1 MNISISKFMTA
12 VAGVALIA
20 SASSCSSDYLE
31 TAPQN
36 KPGSATI
43 FETTE
48 NAAMAINGICLAMV
62 QQYGVGTTS
71 SSGTQGMNGEGTLM
85 TWYNEY
91 TGVDYQKS
99 NLTGWQNTCNC
110 NNIANGKNT
119 YTKYPWHYLY
129 KQISNAN
136 AIIANIDKADG
147 DQEDKDFIKAQAL
160 TFRAYFYGA
169 LVKYYSRRW
178 SYADGA
184 SRGVVLRLEPSN
196 NPMEA
201 SSLRAVYAQIYRDL
215 DQAIELYRASGKD
228 RPKGDLWSPNED
240 VAHAVY
246 ARYALNR
253 EDWAK
258 AYEQAQLARKNYT
271 LMTADDYKDGFNKP
285 NSEWIWEAYNDAGQT
300 IHHYGFFSY
309 NGSNTDTSA
318 GYKYVPSISKTLIE
332 QIPEN
337 DARRWCYLVPL
348 ESEKGS
354 YKTTDSGSAVSKG
367 ALQKRARADYKDYL
381 NGTSTVIFAYMSFK
395 FRAVSGHSD
404 GCINLFRAA
413 EMIYTQAEAAC
424 MMKGKDSE
432 VQKLL
437 EEAVAPYQDNY
448 KCTKTGDELLEEVKL
463 YRRFDLW
470 GEGFSWYDQKR
481 WGNYHTR
488 LTWDEGGN
496 FAPAFCG
503 TGTSG
508 GNYGPDDKYYW
519 TYSFPIQETDNNPL
533 VSAEE
538 PNDKKW
544 D

>member
-1 MNISISKFMTA
+1 MTA

-20 SASSCSSDYLE
+20 SASACSSDYLE

-43 FETTE
+43 FETTD

-136 AIIANIDKADG
+136 AIIANIDEADG

-178 SYADGA
+178 SYANGA

-201 SSLRAVYAQIYRDL
+201 SSLKAVYDQIYRDL
-215 DQAIELYRASGKD
+215 DQAIELYKASGKN

-285 NSEWIWEAYNDAGQT
+285 NSEWIWEAYNDAEQT

-309 NGSNTDTSA
+309 NGSNTDTSS

>member
-1 MNISISKFMTA
+1 MKIQISKFMTA
-12 VAGVALIA
+12 VAGVAMLTSVTA
-20 SASSCSSDYLE
+20 CSSDYLD

-36 KPGSATI
+36 KPGSETI
-43 FETTE
+43 FATTE
-48 NAAMAINGICLAMV
+48 NAAMAVNGICLAMI
-62 QQYGVGTTS
+62 QQYGVGTTE

-85 TWYNEY
+85 TWFNEY

-99 NLTGWQNTCNC
+99 NLTGWQNVCNC
-110 NNIANGKNT
+110 NNISNGKNT

-136 AIIANIDKADG
+136 NILANIDGAEG
-147 DQEDKDFIKAQAL
+147 PQSERDFIKAQAL

-178 SYADGA
+178 SDANGL
-184 SRGVVLRLEPSN
+184 SRGVVLRLTPDN
-196 NPMEA
+196 DPMEA
-201 SSLRAVYAQIYRDL
+201 SSLKAVYAQIYQDL
-215 DQAIELYRASGKD
+215 DDAIALYQSSGLN

-253 EDWAK
+253 EDWAT
-258 AYEQAQLARKNYT
+258 AYQQAQLARKGYN
-271 LMTADDYKDGFNKP
+271 LMSAEDYKAGFNAP
-285 NSEWIWEAYNDAGQT
+285 TSEWIWEAYNDAGQT
-300 IHHYGFFSY
+300 VHHYGFFSY

-318 GYKYVPSISKTLIE
+318 GYKYVPSISKTLID
-332 QIPEN
+332 QIPTD

-367 ALQKRARADYKDYL
+367 ALQVRARADYSAYL
-381 NGTSTVIFAYMSFK
+381 NGTSTVIYAYMSFK
-395 FRAVSGHSD
+395 FRAASGHSD
-404 GCINLFRAA
+404 GCISLFRAA
-413 EMIYTQAEAAC
+413 EMYYTQAEAAC
-424 MMKGKDSE
+424 HMGGKDTE

-437 EEAVAPYQDNY
+437 EEAVAPYQSNY
-448 KCTKTGDELLEEVKL
+448 KCTKTGDALLEEVKL

-488 LTWDEGGN
+488 LTWEDGGN
-496 FAPAFCG
+496 FAPEFCG

-508 GNYGPDDKYYW
+508 GNYGPQDKYNW
-519 TYSFPIQETDNNPL
+519 TYSYPIQETDNNPL

-538 PNDKKW
+538 PANKVW
-544 D
+544 E